1 MEVLA
6 RSDKGKVRE
15 QNEDYYYVSDGNKE
29 LGIYMLADGMGGYEG
44 GEIASR
50 LAIDA
55 ARRYI
60 EDHFD
65 ETPHDNKESILK
77 LIRDSMEYAN
87 TVVFDIA
94 KQSEELKSMGT
105 TLEICLIYNNR
116 AYIGH
121 IGDSRIYRIRGQFIR
136 KLTTDHSYVETLV
149 KDGTITKEEA
159 KHHPKKNMLM
169 KALGCLE
176 FAEPDVM
183 VKNFQKGDIIVMT
196 SDGLTNMVEE
206 STIHET
212 IINDFENSDKLL
224 IDMANNAGGVDNI
237 TVVIIKN

>member
-6 RSDKGKVRE
+6 SSDKGRVRE
-15 QNEDYYYVSDGNKE
+15 QNEDYYYVSDKNKD

-65 ETPHDNKESILK
+65 EIPHDNKENILK

-212 IINDFENSDKLL
+212 IINNFENSDKLL